1 MFDFYPE
8 VNLSREDL
16 LAKIAGAVK
25 ESRFKHMLGVEKAAI
40 ALAEKYGVDPHKASL
55 AGLLHDYCK
64 EVDDEIFLA
73 LIDKYN
79 LDADLKIGIIIF
91 GMGKS
96 VFIKYVKIL
105 GLKTKKFCVLL
116 RFTRSEIKK
125 CLVLLRYCMWQITL
139 KRDEISW
146 SH

>member
-73 LIDKYN
+73 LIDKY
-79 LDADLKIGIIIF
+79 LSLIHI
-91 GMGKS
+91 
-96 VFIKYVKIL
+96 
-105 GLKTKKFCVLL
+105 
-116 RFTRSEIKK
+116 
-125 CLVLLRYCMWQITL
+125 
-139 KRDEISW
+139 
-146 SH
+146 